1 MSEKSA
7 NYVAMLDR
15 KAVCEMFGIGR
26 DRVAGL
32 VEAGLLTA
40 PLMLLNVK
48 HRWPSDECRA
58 IFEAERAGKNADQI
72 KILVQELMTARQ
84 VGVSA

>member
-7 NYVAMLDR
+7 NYVAMMDR
-15 KAVCEMFGIGR
+15 KAVCAMFGIGR

-40 PLMLLNVK
+40 PLMTLNVK

-58 IFEAERAGKNADQI
+58 IFEAERAGKTADQI
-72 KILVQELMTARQ
+72 KVLVVELMAARK
-84 VGVSA
+84 GGAHE